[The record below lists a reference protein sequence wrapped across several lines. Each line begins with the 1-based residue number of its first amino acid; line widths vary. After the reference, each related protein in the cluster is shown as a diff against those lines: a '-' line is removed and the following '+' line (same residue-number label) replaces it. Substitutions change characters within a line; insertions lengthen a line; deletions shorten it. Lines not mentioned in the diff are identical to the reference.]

1 MRMTLIT
8 PPATEPVTLTEAKAH
23 LRVDTSDDDAL
34 ITREIS
40 AGRQLVENWA
50 RRALIT
56 QTWQMVL
63 DKAPAGFDIPLPP
76 LQEVTKIE
84 TIDDAGTKTEVSS
97 LLYFV
102 DLGQG
107 SNGRVQL
114 RRGCFWPHH
123 RGFASFIVSF
133 KCGYG
138 AAAAVPEALKEAIL
152 KLVALFYENRDV
164 GESLGIVTNDSM
176 VLQPTFQ
183 LLQPFKT
190 FMRPL
195 S

>member
-8 PPATEPVTLTEAKAH
+8 PPATEPVSLTEAKAH
-23 LRVDTSDDDAL
+23 LRVDTADDDTL

-40 AGRQLVENWA
+40 AARQMVEGWI

-56 QTWQMVL
+56 QTWKMVL
-63 DKAPAGFDIPLPP
+63 DKAPARFDIPMPP

-84 TIDDAGTKTEVSS
+84 TIDEDGTTAVVSS
-97 LLYFV
+97 TLYFV

-114 RRGCFWPHH
+114 RGGSFWPQH
-123 RGFASFIVSF
+123 RGFASFIVTY

-138 AAAAVPEALKEAIL
+138 EAAAVPLALKEAIL

-164 GESLGIVTNDSM
+164 GESLGIVTNDSG
-176 VLQPTFQ
+176 VLQPIFQ

-190 FMRPL
+190 FMRPF